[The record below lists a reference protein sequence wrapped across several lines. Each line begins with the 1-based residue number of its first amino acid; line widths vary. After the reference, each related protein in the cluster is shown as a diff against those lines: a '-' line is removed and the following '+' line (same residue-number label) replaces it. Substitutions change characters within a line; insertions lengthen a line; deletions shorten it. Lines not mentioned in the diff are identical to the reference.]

1 VDELPADAE
10 VALRLFVVVDRFGAE
25 AFDPFGDGLW
35 RDVEVARGGGLRQ
48 PAIDNRANHHFSTFR
63 RQRRILMG
71 VRSVLCESLTFGD
84 SSVHGPNRMDNFLKA
99 HFR

>member
-1 VDELPADAE
+1 
-10 VALRLFVVVDRFGAE
+10 VVVDRFGAE

-35 RDVEVARGGGLRQ
+35 RDVEVARGGGLRPRNRQ
-48 PAIDNRANHHFSTFR
+48 PRETIISRPFGAKGAF
-63 RQRRILMG
+63 LWG